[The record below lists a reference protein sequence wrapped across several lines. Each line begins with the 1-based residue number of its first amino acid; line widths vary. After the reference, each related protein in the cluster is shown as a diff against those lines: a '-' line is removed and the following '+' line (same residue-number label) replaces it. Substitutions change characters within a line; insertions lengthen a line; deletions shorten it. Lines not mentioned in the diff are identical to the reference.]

1 MQPKLLPALLLIP
14 VLTLPALA
22 QGFWITGSQGDVTL
36 GNRRI
41 RQGDILTEAQMA
53 ALSSQNGAVTY
64 RQVQDGQPSEELTAA
79 FSLGTKLNKAPIA
92 EDSTEETYKNLE
104 ITARLRVRDPEGQ
117 AMTFTVTRQPRR
129 GFVKINED
137 GTFLYTPKKNKVG
150 VDSFAYTACDASG
163 AVSREATVILTI
175 IQPTDDERYTDTF
188 GSPCCF
194 AAQWMKNTG
203 IFEGERVDG
212 NATFCPGKSVTRGE
226 LLAMVVRTLELPTDN
241 DEDAAWNSEL
251 PGWLKPYVAAA
262 MRSGL
267 IENVSQAFCA
277 DAPATVIEATDLV
290 CNALGLEGISAL
302 MRDAAPAGHFLCR
315 GDAARLLYAAHKQLR
330 GGKVRILG

>member
-1 MQPKLLPALLLIP
+1 MNTKFLPALLLIP
-14 VLTLPALA
+14 VLAVPAFS
-22 QGFWITGSQGDVTL
+22 QGFWITGSQGDVAL
-36 GNRRI
+36 GSRSI
-41 RQGDILTEAQMA
+41 QPGDILTNSQMEN
-53 ALSSQNGAVTY
+53 LTGRDGSVTY
-64 RQVQDGQPSEELTAA
+64 RQVADGQISEELTAA

-92 EDSTEETYKNLE
+92 EDSAEETYKNLE
-104 ITARLRVRDPEGQ
+104 IIAKLRVRDPEGQ

-129 GFVKINED
+129 GMVKINED
-137 GTFLYTPKKNKVG
+137 GTFVYTPKKNKVG
-150 VDSFAYTACDASG
+150 VDSFAYTASDSSG
-163 AVSREATVILTI
+163 ATSREATVVLTI

-212 NATFCPGKSVTRGE
+212 NATFCPEKHVTRGE
-226 LLAMVVRTLELPTDN
+226 FLAMVVKTLELPTDN
-241 DEDAAWNSEL
+241 EEDAAWEGDL

-267 IENVSQAFCA
+267 VENVSEGFCA
-277 DAPATVIEATDLV
+277 EAPETVIDATDMV
-290 CNALGLEGISAL
+290 CSALGLEGIEEL
-302 MRDAAPAGHFLCR
+302 MQEASPVGNLLCR
-315 GDAARLLYAAHKQLR
+315 ADAARLLYAAHRKLS